1 MYLICIAITSFDNL
15 CLVKFDFV
23 PIFRSAEEEETTPEV
38 YSTTASE
45 NAVFPWKLANYEKT
59 LNGVSVH
66 TVTREKKNNKACM
79 WVYL

>member
-23 PIFRSAEEEETTPEV
+23 PIFRSAEEEETTHED
-38 YSTTASE
+38 YSTTASG
-45 NAVFPWKLANYEKT
+45 NAVFPWKLANYEEAPT
-59 LNGVSVH
+59 GVSIY